1 MKATEELD
9 RGCGMWINKETAP
22 FQSFFKGKTYYFCS
36 KPCKEHFDQ
45 DPESYMKDFEG

>member
-9 RGCGMWINKETAP
+9 RVCGMWIDKETAP
-22 FQSFFKGKTYYFCS
+22 FQSFFKGNTYYFCS